1 MARNATES
9 DFRTTKMA
17 AGSHFVKKSHKNK
30 IVVLIWNGK
39 KCDTKLFLDIQNGY
53 RRPFF

>member
-9 DFRTTKMA
+9 DFQTSKMA
-17 AGSHFVKKSHKNK
+17 AGSHFEKKFHKIK

-39 KCDTKLFLDIQNGY
+39 KCDTK
-53 RRPFF
+53 